1 MGWCF
6 GFKLHLIINDKG
18 EILNFMFTP
27 GNVDDR
33 EPLKQGKFLENIK
46 GKLCADKGYIGQA
59 LFENLFLNGIQLVT
73 KVKNNMKNSLM
84 SIADKILLRKRALI
98 ETVND

>member
-1 MGWCF
+1 MGWFF

-18 EILNFMFTP
+18 EILNFMFTL

-46 GKLCADKGYIGQA
+46 GKLCETKDI
-59 LFENLFLNGIQLVT
+59 LVRLCLRTFFLMVY
-73 KVKNNMKNSLM
+73 SL
-84 SIADKILLRKRALI
+84 SLKLKTI
-98 ETVND
+98 